1 MEELTC
7 PECGFTSWT
16 IWGEP
21 FESQGTLVILTA
33 ECNTE
38 GAAGTWRCGVRMNIG
53 TVDGSEI
60 LVRPKEG

>member
-21 FESQGTLVILTA
+21 FESHGTLVILMA
-33 ECNTE
+33 ECNTDE
-38 GAAGTWRCGVRMNIG
+38 CGVKMNIG